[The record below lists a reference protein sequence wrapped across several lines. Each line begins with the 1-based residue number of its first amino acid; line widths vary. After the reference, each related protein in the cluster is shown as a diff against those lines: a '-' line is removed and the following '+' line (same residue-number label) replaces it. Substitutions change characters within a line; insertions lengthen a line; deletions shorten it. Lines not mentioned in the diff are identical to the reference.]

1 MEIVEDFLNNYKN
14 LDKMSKEEIIDLVK
28 KDRLEHLDSYKD
40 YKKGK
45 ILNNANNRSIDILKG
60 MLEYTY
66 NNYKNNQALEV
77 LDNVKLVAIL
87 FCIYADTIIIYNIL
101 FNRLSNL
108 EIIDNANLNNKPRKE
123 ILEMLE
129 KIQNINNIETIK
141 SIFNDNGI
149 PQNFKNEL
157 LNYSTFLQANKL
169 KTLQKENFK
178 NEELEKFYNELQK
191 LLKSLVISNE
201 NCSIPLPSEYMTNFF
216 DWFENDMYNIWKLS
230 NVEVS
235 DFKDNFKLYSVRE
248 KFYRGDKEKSKFG
261 IAIKKDLD
269 INNLQ
274 FSLLERKLLILM
286 NWIYIFT
293 NGLLDNYFLSAV
305 NLNLLLFKSDNI
317 TLSTINAK
325 KLNEAISRL
334 TQKYIYWELQNSKIS
349 KKIKDEKVITGF
361 SSLCNIQVI
370 YNSKI
375 HASNNEGISKEIKGI
390 IFNFNNFIKMRL
402 QLKQIYK
409 MPIEL
414 LQDTDYSLI
423 LVEYIIRE
431 KNIRPDKKI
440 SINNLLKSIY
450 VYQKDLSLYE
460 DSLYSV
466 IMKDNKN
473 TQKRFN
479 KFMETLE
486 YVLELVSNIDLSNAK
501 IINNNGEI
509 INSASIIPFKE
520 IRVNHI
526 FIEFDNKTDEEE
538 L

>member
-1 MEIVEDFLNNYKN
+1 MEIVEDFLNEYKN

-40 YKKGK
+40 YKKGE
-45 ILNNANNRSIDILKG
+45 ILDNSNNRSIDILKG

-87 FCIYADTIIIYNIL
+87 FCIYVDTIIIYNIL
-101 FNRLSNL
+101 LNRLSNL
-108 EIIDNANLNNKPRKE
+108 AILDNANLNNKPRKE

-141 SIFNDNGI
+141 SIFNENDI

-169 KTLQKENFK
+169 KILQKENLK
-178 NEELEKFYNELQK
+178 KEELEKFYNELQK

-201 NCSIPLPSEYMTNFF
+201 NCSVPLPSEYMTNFF
-216 DWFENDMYNIWKLS
+216 DWFENDIYNIWKLS

-235 DFKDNFKLYSVRE
+235 DFKDNFKLYSVKER
-248 KFYRGDKEKSKFG
+248 FYRGDKEKSKFG
-261 IAIKKDLD
+261 IAIKKELD

-293 NGLLDNYFLSAV
+293 NGLLNNYFLSAV
-305 NLNLLLFKSDNI
+305 NLNSLLFKSDNI

-402 QLKQIYK
+402 QLRQIYK

-423 LVEYIIRE
+423 LAEYIIRE
-431 KNIRPDKKI
+431 KNIRPNKKI

-450 VYQKDLSLYE
+450 VYQKDLSLYK

-501 IINNNGEI
+501 ITNNNGEI

-520 IRVNHI
+520 IRFNHI

-538 L
+538 I

>member
-178 NEELEKFYNELQK
+178 NEELEKFYN
-191 LLKSLVISNE
+191 
-201 NCSIPLPSEYMTNFF
+201 
-216 DWFENDMYNIWKLS
+216 NIWKLS

-325 KLNEAISRL
+325 KLNEAIGRL

-349 KKIKDEKVITGF
+349 KKIKDKKVITGF

-375 HASNNEGISKEIKGI
+375 HANNNEGISKEIKGI

-486 YVLELVSNIDLSNAK
+486 YVLELISNIDLSNAK